1 MLEPTYQII
10 RHYTPD
16 DSNVRGHLHINLKH
30 NTDFS
35 AYIIFRQDLQGKSNQ
50 LHALHCVT
58 LHLTNTYS
66 RIKWRLLSI
75 DAYIC
80 TISAPE
86 DISDTALTPIIKIHT
101 TPSYG

>member
-1 MLEPTYQII
+1 MLVPTYQII

-16 DSNVRGHLHINLKH
+16 DSNHQGHLYKILKH
-30 NTDFS
+30 NTDFR
-35 AYIIFRQDLQGKSNQ
+35 AHIIFRQDLQGKSNH

-66 RIKWRLLSI
+66 RIKQRLLST
-75 DAYIC
+75 DAFTN

-86 DISDTALTPIIKIHT
+86 DISDTVLMPIIKINN
-101 TPSYG
+101 TPPYG